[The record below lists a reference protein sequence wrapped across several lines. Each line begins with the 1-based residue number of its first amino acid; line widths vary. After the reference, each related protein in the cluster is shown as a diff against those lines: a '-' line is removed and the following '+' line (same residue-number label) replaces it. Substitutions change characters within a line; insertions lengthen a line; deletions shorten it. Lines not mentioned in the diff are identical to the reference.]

1 MTPSQETALNN
12 PVTPEWVRRPTNL
25 ARAVTA
31 ELVERIVRGVHPSG
45 TSLPPSRSSARPS
58 P

>member
-1 MTPSQETALNN
+1 MTPSQETALNS
-12 PVTPEWVRRPTNL
+12 PATPAWARRPTNL

-45 TSLPPSRSSARPS
+45 TSLPPEPTSARPS
-58 P
+58 R